1 MEAAVDRI
9 RARAHDLELAAAR
22 QREIAE
28 TGDPD
33 AARAAEIF
41 TICELVLR
49 EVAEAIEAAA

>member
-1 MEAAVDRI
+1 MTASDAI

-28 TGDPD
+28 TGDTD

-41 TICELVLR
+41 TVAELVLR
-49 EVAEAIEAAA
+49 EIAEALEEAA